1 MILGH
6 DITDYPV
13 NGKLTSNGVQYSTEV
28 ETTTKDTD
36 VEVFSYNYDLGFDS
50 LSKAGARFTALSLL
64 WIYFVVE
71 VAFKADASGTASIK
85 WKAQARNKDGTWV
98 DLFDYQTLATIG
110 TDYVVDKMEGN
121 GPIEDNF
128 NQVPFDFRILFQCDE
143 DDEGRAKVK
152 NSTMLRPVIKAI
164 W

>member
-50 LSKAGARFTALSLL
+50 LSKAGVRFTALSLL

-71 VAFKADASGTASIK
+71 AAFKAASSDTADIK

-98 DLFDYQTLATIG
+98 DLFDYQTIENIG
-110 TDYVVDKMEGN
+110 TEYTVEKMEGN
-121 GPIEDNF
+121 GPIGSNF
-128 NQVPFDFRILFQCDE
+128 NQVPFAFRILFQCSE
-143 DDEGRAKVK
+143 DDEGRAKAK
-152 NSTMLRPVIKAI
+152 NTTMLRPVIKAI